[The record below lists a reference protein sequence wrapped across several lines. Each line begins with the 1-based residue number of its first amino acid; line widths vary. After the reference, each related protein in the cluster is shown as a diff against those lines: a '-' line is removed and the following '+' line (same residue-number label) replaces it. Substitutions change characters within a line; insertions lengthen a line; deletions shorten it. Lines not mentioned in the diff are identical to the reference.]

1 MIHEI
6 NYIDILT
13 FNNISECIMY
23 FFLVQEVYEELLE
36 AEDDWN
42 KFLESADQ
50 ALSSGLVSPASEGEF
65 IKNDNQLQ
73 SVRF

>member
-1 MIHEI
+1 
-6 NYIDILT
+6 
-13 FNNISECIMY
+13 MY

-50 ALSSGLVSPASEGEF
+50 ALSSGLVTAASEGEF
-65 IKNDNQLQ
+65 IKDDNQLQ